1 MGAYAV
7 IGRFIHIAV
16 WVILCKTA
24 GGTSLIEKIREIE
37 NRFETNSSSIKISEG
52 SGSGSTTPNILTHDL
67 TTVGSVRGPG
77 EEEEI
82 KTEEE
87 AWKTVVVGSSLA
99 LFFIFLALLAKIKK
113 VVAFCKT
120 FAEEKT
126 DDEIE
131 DEGYVEDISQGDVAV
146 TYDLWSSQSRVR
158 TISGVIDVII
168 DGSSRHQ
175 RPCDVRTV
183 KAYRNSFRN
192 FKKSHPTKG
201 DDLPSYYD
209 VTKGRR
215 GGETPP
221 DYNEVTAGC
230 SRT

>member
-1 MGAYAV
+1 MSAYAV
-7 IGRFIHIAV
+7 IGRLIQTAV
-16 WVILCKTA
+16 VVILCKTA
-24 GGTSLIEKIREIE
+24 DGTSLIEKIHEIE
-37 NRFETNSSSIKISEG
+37 NQFENNSSSITITEG
-52 SGSGSTTPNILTHDL
+52 SGSGPSIPNILTHDL
-67 TTVGSVRGPG
+67 TTVGSLRGLG

-82 KTEEE
+82 KKEEE

-99 LFFIFLALLAKIKK
+99 LFFIFLALLAKMKK
-113 VVAFCKT
+113 VVALCKT

-131 DEGYVEDISQGDVAV
+131 DEGCVEDISQGDVAV

-192 FKKSHPTKG
+192 FKNLTRQKGTSYRAIMTSQKGNAVEIHPLVMTK
-201 DDLPSYYD
+201 
-209 VTKGRR
+209 
-215 GGETPP
+215 
-221 DYNEVTAGC
+221 
-230 SRT
+230 